1 VDDGCRIR
9 YKTKDKRYKIEGE
22 IASSSRGCGTP
33 RNDVKMNR
41 FLSLEGVG
49 VGNMKRTQNG
59 ASKAKLRSSYV
70 TLVVSVSLVLF
81 LLGILGLVL
90 INARELSDYFRES
103 LSFSIMLDDAAKEAD
118 IRMLQKDLD
127 AKPYVKSTMYVSKEE
142 AAAKMKEELGE
153 DFISFLGDNPLPPTI
168 DVYLVSDYT
177 SSDNVAKIEKYIYLY
192 PFVKDV
198 LYPESL
204 LILINEN
211 VRKISLFLLV
221 ISAFLFLIAL
231 TIINNTI
238 RLSIYSKRFLIR
250 TMQLVGATRSFIR
263 RPFIMQGAFYGFLS
277 ALIAMTLLMGMLYLI
292 EKEFFKM
299 FSFENMNLLILLGAA
314 IIIIGVFINIIS
326 TWFSVNKY
334 LSISEDKLYY

>member
-1 VDDGCRIR
+1 M
-9 YKTKDKRYKIEGE
+9 KKPEN
-22 IASSSRGCGTP
+22 GT
-33 RNDVKMNR
+33 
-41 FLSLEGVG
+41 
-49 VGNMKRTQNG
+49 
-59 ASKAKLRSSYV
+59 SKARLRSSYV

-90 INARELSDYFRES
+90 INARELTDYFRES

-127 AKPYVKSTMYVSKEE
+127 AKAYVKSTKYVSKDE
-142 AAAKMKEELGE
+142 AAINMKEELGE
-153 DFISFLGDNPLPPTI
+153 DFISFLGDNPLPPSI
-168 DVYLVSDYT
+168 DVYLVSNYT
-177 SSDNVAKIEKYIYLY
+177 IPDSVAKIEKYIYLY

-198 LYPESL
+198 IVPESL
-204 LILINEN
+204 LMLINEN
-211 VRKISLFLLV
+211 VKKISFFLIV

-263 RPFIMQGAFYGFLS
+263 RPFILQGAFHGFLA
-277 ALIAMTLLMGMLYLI
+277 ALIAMTLLMGLLYLI
-292 EKEFFKM
+292 EKEFFMM
-299 FSFENMNLLILLGAA
+299 FTFENTNLLLLLGAA
-314 IIIIGVFINIIS
+314 ITIVGVLINIIS
-326 TWFSVNKY
+326 TFFSVNKY

>member
-1 VDDGCRIR
+1 M
-9 YKTKDKRYKIEGE
+9 KKPKN
-22 IASSSRGCGTP
+22 GT
-33 RNDVKMNR
+33 
-41 FLSLEGVG
+41 
-49 VGNMKRTQNG
+49 
-59 ASKAKLRSSYV
+59 SKARLRSSYV

-103 LSFSIMLDDAAKEAD
+103 LSLSIMLDDAAKEAD

-127 AKPYVKSTMYVSKEE
+127 AKAYIKSTKYVSKDE
-142 AAAKMKEELGE
+142 AAANMKEELGE
-153 DFISFLGDNPLPPTI
+153 DFISFLGDNPLPPSI
-168 DVYLVSDYT
+168 DVYLVSNYANPD
-177 SSDNVAKIEKYIYLY
+177 SAAKIEKYIQLY

-198 LYPESL
+198 IIPESL
-204 LILINEN
+204 LGLINEN
-211 VRKISLFLLV
+211 VKKISLFLLV

-263 RPFIMQGAFYGFLS
+263 RPFIMQGAFHGFLA
-277 ALIAMTLLMGMLYLI
+277 ALIAMTLLIGLLYLI
-292 EKEFFKM
+292 EREFFMM
-299 FSFENMNLLILLGAA
+299 FTFENTNLLLLLGAA
-314 IIIIGVFINIIS
+314 IIITGVLINIIS
-326 TWFSVNKY
+326 TYFSVNKY

>member
-1 VDDGCRIR
+1 
-9 YKTKDKRYKIEGE
+9 
-22 IASSSRGCGTP
+22 
-33 RNDVKMNR
+33 
-41 FLSLEGVG
+41 
-49 VGNMKRTQNG
+49 
-59 ASKAKLRSSYV
+59 
-70 TLVVSVSLVLF
+70 
-81 LLGILGLVL
+81 VL
-90 INARELSDYFRES
+90 INARELSDYFREN

-263 RPFIMQGAFYGFLS
+263 RPFVMQGAFYGFLS

-299 FSFENMNLLILLGAA
+299 FSFENMNLLILLGTA
-314 IIIIGVFINIIS
+314 IIVVGVIINIIS